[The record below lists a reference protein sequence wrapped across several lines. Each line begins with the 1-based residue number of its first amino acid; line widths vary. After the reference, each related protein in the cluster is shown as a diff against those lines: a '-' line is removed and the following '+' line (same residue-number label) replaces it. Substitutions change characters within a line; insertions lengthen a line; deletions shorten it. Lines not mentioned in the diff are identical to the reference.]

1 MKKIRDIIIIFLLLV
16 FVIFTKGQEIQQMKV
31 HKNGNI
37 LYNTKLSTTD
47 AIFFSAFKV
56 PNSSTGVLINGVVW
70 ACCNVD
76 TPGTF
81 ASHPSASGMLYQWN
95 RCVGWS
101 STDPLV
107 NHEGGTTWDDSVPT
121 GDTWEEDPCPKG
133 WRLPTWE
140 EVRNLVRSNNFEG
153 ELNGVNGRFFGA
165 GDQRVFLPAAGIRLT
180 SNALL
185 YHGWGFYWSSTSNG
199 GASAYAIYFEI
210 GGSIEGS
217 SNGSRNA
224 GYSVRCVSE

>member
-1 MKKIRDIIIIFLLLV
+1 LLV

-133 WRLPTWE
+133 WRLPTIE
-140 EVRNLVRSNNFEG
+140 EFQTLIDAGSIWTSK
-153 ELNGVNGRFFGA
+153 NGVIGRRFGDA
-165 GDQRVFLPAAGIRLT
+165 DNSIFLPAAGFRLT
-180 SNALL
+180 ANGPISIEGQG
-185 YHGWGFYWSSTSNG
+185 YYWSSSARQSMDFTS
-199 GASAYAIYFEI
+199 SYAAQ
-210 GGSIEGS
+210 SINTGS
-217 SNGSRNA
+217 SQN
-224 GYSVRCVSE
+224 YHYCVRCIAE